1 MKDERE
7 RGWEGGRETER
18 GMIKRNK
25 TDKQNERRREKK
37 KKQRREA

>member
-7 RGWEGGRETER
+7 RGWEGETETAR
-18 GMIKRNK
+18 EMIKRNK

-37 KKQRREA
+37 KKERREA